1 MTRPQPVAGSSV
13 WNTGQRTAAVQ
24 RAGRYLPESRNH
36 PGKML
41 PAIAAQAIATYTR
54 PGDLVIDPMCGI
66 GTTLVEAAHLGRNAV
81 GVEYESEW
89 AALARANIAH
99 AASQGAA
106 GHATVAGGDARIML
120 PLLKEQLQ
128 LRGRRATLVLTS
140 PPYGP
145 SVHGQVHAR
154 GNQPVAKSHDRYSHD
169 PANLAHQPHAS
180 LIDGFTDILTEGR
193 RLLAPGGIVAVTA
206 RPYRRAGLLID
217 IPGDV
222 IRAGESAGLV
232 LQERL
237 VCLLARRD
245 GHRLIPRA
253 SFFQLQTVREAR
265 RHGSPLAVIAHED
278 LIIFSTPEASIGSRK
293 LRGSVPKPEDA
304 SGFLDVE

>member
-1 MTRPQPVAGSSV
+1 MNSATGYIGSSV
-13 WNTGQRTAAVQ
+13 WTSAQQTAQVQRT
-24 RAGRYLPESRNH
+24 GRYLPASRQH

-66 GTTLVEAAHLGRNAV
+66 GTTLVEAAHLGRDAI
-81 GVEYESEW
+81 GVEYEPEW
-89 AALARANIAH
+89 SALARANIVH

-145 SVHGQVHAR
+145 SVHGQVHATGSR
-154 GNQPVAKSHDRYSHD
+154 PVAKSHNRYSRD
-169 PANLAHQPHAS
+169 PANLAHQTHAS
-180 LIDGFTDILTEGR
+180 LIDGFTDILTGCR
-193 RLLAPGGIVAVTA
+193 RLLGPGGVVAVTA
-206 RPYRRAGLLID
+206 RPYRRGGLLVD
-217 IPGDV
+217 IPGEV
-222 IRAGESAGLV
+222 IRAGENAGLV
-232 LQERL
+232 LHERL
-237 VCLLARRD
+237 VCLLARVD
-245 GHRLIPRA
+245 GPCLIPRA

-265 RHGSPLAVIAHED
+265 RHGNPLAVIAHED
-278 LIIFSTPEASIGSRK
+278 LVVFGTPESSIGSRK
-293 LRGSVPKPEDA
+293 LGGSDPKPEGA